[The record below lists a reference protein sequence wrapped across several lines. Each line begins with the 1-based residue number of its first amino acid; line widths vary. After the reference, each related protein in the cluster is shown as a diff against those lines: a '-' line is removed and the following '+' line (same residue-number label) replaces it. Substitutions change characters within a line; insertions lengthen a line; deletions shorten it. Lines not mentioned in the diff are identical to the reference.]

1 MDYLSIFL
9 SPFSLL
15 FLIIILGFF
24 IGKIRVKQISIGIAG
39 VLFVAILTGYLM
51 NRFVLSEHTDSI
63 AELRGT
69 MGIFS
74 TLGTSLFVSV
84 IGLQTGF
91 SIKEKSTSSLIAL
104 SVGIVMSMS
113 GVMTMLLISVIDK
126 SMTTPSLLGVL
137 CGALTST
144 PGLSSVCELMKTDN
158 ENAVWGYGCAYLFG
172 VILTVIFAQ
181 FSSIHTKEES
191 SDKSNSSY
199 VKAKIFPELILI
211 CVSALIGTILGGIR
225 ITFIDISL
233 GNTTGILFTSLFVGV
248 LASKAK
254 ILVSNQVLKVFKIVG
269 LALFFAGTGFYT
281 GTQIDRFD
289 IKTTIYGIII
299 SLTAITCGLLLCKII
314 SRRYHLNSGLIIA
327 GGMTSS
333 PAYGAISSKSDAS
346 SANLFSFAYFGA
358 LFTLV
363 TAIQIILH

>member
-1 MDYLSIFL
+1 MNLENFIK
-9 SPFSLL
+9 PELL
-15 FLIIILGFF
+15 
-24 IGKIRVKQISIGIAG
+24 
-39 VLFVAILTGYLM
+39 
-51 NRFVLSEHTDSI
+51 
-63 AELRGT
+63 
-69 MGIFS
+69 
-74 TLGTSLFVSV
+74 TL
-84 IGLQTGF
+84 
-91 SIKEKSTSSLIAL
+91 
-104 SVGIVMSMS
+104 
-113 GVMTMLLISVIDK
+113 
-126 SMTTPSLLGVL
+126 
-137 CGALTST
+137 
-144 PGLSSVCELMKTDN
+144 CELMKTDN

-299 SLTAITCGLLLCKII
+299 SLTAITCGLLMCKII

-363 TAIQIILH
+363 TAIQIILHYGDRYGEVCKSLSTPLHGEGYGVGSCKTEAIARQRCDGRSAHFTVSVGIGDACSISVEAKLGVGVLLELVKVNDSVHALALLDGIKCFDCVFGYDVVELHLHVTLLNLHLCHQSHIHDDHRYKH